1 MHPRGDTQRT
11 PAVNVLVPTLG
22 LLATALAM
30 FVLWRRQLVTRN
42 AGTVDVAWAASIG
55 ALALLYAA
63 TGDAWGPRR
72 VLVGVLAALWSFRLA
87 QHLYVRVAGEP
98 EDGRYAAMRTSLG
111 ARFDRTMLWFF
122 QAQALLAWL
131 LALPFLFLATASDPT
146 LDHWRTTDMVA
157 VLLWVVSV
165 VGESVSDRQ
174 LAAWRVNPANKGRTC
189 RAGLWAY
196 SRHPNYFFEWLHWC
210 TYPLLA
216 LGFAHGAWLWL
227 APLALLILVTKVT
240 GIPPTEARAV
250 ASRGDDYRDYQ
261 RTTNAF
267 FPGPRRKRANG
278 ESPA

>member
-1 MHPRGDTQRT
+1 
-11 PAVNVLVPTLG
+11 VNVLVPTLG

-174 LAAWRVNPANKGRTC
+174 LAAWRENPANKGRTC

-196 SRHPNYFFEWLHWC
+196 SRHPNYFFEWLHWW
-210 TYPLLA
+210 TYVLLA
-216 LGFAHGAWLWL
+216 WGAAWWWATLL
-227 APLALLILVTKVT
+227 APALMLFFLFKVT
-240 GIPPTEARAV
+240 GIPATEAQAV
-250 ASRGDDYRDYQ
+250 LSRGEDYREYQ
-261 RTTNAF
+261 RTTSVF
-267 FPGPRRKRANG
+267 VPWPPRRAG
-278 ESPA
+278 